1 MAKSSRSHHMR
12 GWQVTER
19 QVLLDHPWVRFVV
32 DTLTRGGDS
41 KPYFYLESPVDAV
54 ATVALTDGGELVL
67 TRQYRH
73 PLGRVLIDLPA
84 GRMSPGEEPSQAAR
98 RELVE
103 ETGYLVGH
111 IQPLGRYSP
120 FPGSLKVT
128 AHLFFACD
136 LRPGPQ
142 RLDPGEELEVI
153 LRPVDAVVEGILS
166 GEYLD
171 TSLQLGV
178 LLARAKGLL

>member
-1 MAKSSRSHHMR
+1 
-12 GWQVTER
+12 
-19 QVLLDHPWVRFVV
+19 
-32 DTLTRGGDS
+32 
-41 KPYFYLESPVDAV
+41 V
-54 ATVALTDGGELVL
+54 AAVALTDGGELVL

-73 PLGRVLIDLPA
+73 PLGRVLIDVPA

-98 RELVE
+98 RELLE
-103 ETGYLVGH
+103 ETGYHAGY
-111 IQPLGRYSP
+111 IQPLGRYTP

-128 AHLFFACD
+128 AHLFFARD

-142 RLDPGEELEVI
+142 HLDPGEELEVI
-153 LRPVDAVVEGILS
+153 LRPVDAIVEGILN